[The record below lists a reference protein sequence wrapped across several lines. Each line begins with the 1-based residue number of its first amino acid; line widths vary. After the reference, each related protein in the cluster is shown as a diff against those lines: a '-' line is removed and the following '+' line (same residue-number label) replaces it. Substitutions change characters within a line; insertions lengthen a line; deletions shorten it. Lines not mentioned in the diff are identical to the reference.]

1 MFFTKKGN
9 DERRKFGRKIGTF
22 VYPINVYTIGFP
34 FLLQFSNYVWQVKQ
48 KCNTTWCG
56 SKRIYKKCSR
66 KLDYK

>member
-34 FLLQFSNYVWQVKQ
+34 FLLLQFSEL
-48 KCNTTWCG
+48 CLT
-56 SKRIYKKCSR
+56 SKAKV
-66 KLDYK
+66 